1 MNNLVKKFLIIF
13 ITLNLFASINFVN
26 AEKIDSNNSNEFN
39 DSININKYFNLNDF
53 YYRLFYVGKIDNL
66 QRNDNFISFNSV
78 NLFRISFIRSSD
90 LSFWEY
96 SISHYEDT
104 YHQHENYGFFGILTN
119 NFIIGIL
126 FK

>member
-1 MNNLVKKFLIIF
+1 MYNLVKKFLIIF
-13 ITLNLFASINFVN
+13 ITLNLFISINFVN
-26 AEKIDSNNSNEFN
+26 AEKINPNNSNEFN
-39 DSININKYFNLNDF
+39 DSIDINKYFNLNDF
-53 YYRLFYVGKIDNL
+53 YYRLFYVGKIENL
-66 QRNDNFISFNSV
+66 ERRDNFISFNSV

-90 LSFWEY
+90 LNFWEY

-104 YHQHENYGFFGILTN
+104 YHQHENYRFFGILTN

>member
-13 ITLNLFASINFVN
+13 IILNLFISMNLVN
-26 AEKIDSNNSNEFN
+26 AEKINPNNSNEFN
-39 DSININKYFNLNDF
+39 DLININKYLNFNDF
-53 YYRLFYVGKIDNL
+53 YYRLFYVGKIENL
-66 QRNDNFISFNSV
+66 QRMDNFVSFNSV

-104 YHQHENYGFFGILTN
+104 YHQHENYRFFGILTN
-119 NFIIGIL
+119 NLIIGIL